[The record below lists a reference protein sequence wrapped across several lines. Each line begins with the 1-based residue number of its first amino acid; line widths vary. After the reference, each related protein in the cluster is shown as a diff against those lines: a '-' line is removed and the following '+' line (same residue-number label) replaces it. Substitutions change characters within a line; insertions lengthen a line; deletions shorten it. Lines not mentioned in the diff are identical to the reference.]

1 MADDLTPVMGPD
13 DRRRSERL
21 SLENRRPP
29 AVVPGYELERSLGE
43 GAFGEVWVAVNR
55 NTRMRVAIKFY
66 SHRGGMDWSLL
77 SREVEKLRFL
87 RADRYV
93 VQLLEVGWNATP
105 PFYVMEY
112 MERGAL
118 EDQLEQR
125 QPAVAEAVAMTREV
139 AVGLVHA
146 HARGILHCD
155 LKPANILLD
164 QDGKPR
170 LADFGQARLTHDQN
184 PALGTLFYMAPEQAD
199 LKAAPDARWDVYAL
213 GAILYRMLT
222 GELPYRTPEAVAHIQ
237 EADRLEDRLRR
248 YRHFIQQAPRPTAH
262 RKVPGVDSRLAEVVE
277 RCLAVKPEKRFA
289 NPQSVLHALDSR
301 ALHRARRPLLLFG
314 IIGPALLVV
323 VVALFAWRGLNT
335 AVTESDHTL
344 SHKALSSNRFA
355 ARFVAASVARK
366 MMQRWNILSEEA
378 QKPAFQKLVQQA
390 AGKDK
395 DSTERRALQ
404 EWLDER
410 RQEYVQ
416 TSAARAWFLLDNR
429 GTLLA
434 VSPLNDV
441 SRRSLGKDLSYR
453 SYFHGGDHDYTP
465 GESKQQHP
473 KPITQPTQSAVFE
486 SKTED
491 QPLMVVFSVPVVAP
505 DSPPAGPLAVLAM
518 GVRLGA
524 FKEMRPGESE
534 NAAEEQT
541 GVRTAVLISTKKDWE
556 GRPGLILQHPWLE
569 HFSREQKPA
578 PKVHVPE
585 EVVKRLIDLRE
596 LTMRREQTRGGRGP
610 QYLLADEEE
619 ARKDALMDDYVDPV
633 CALSKDSGYPWHADS
648 AGTWLAAAEPVI
660 IPPARDGSKF
670 LDTGWVVLVEERT
683 EDALAPVRKLGGELV
698 VQGVETLCMLLV
710 ILGGLWAFVLVVLND
725 SSRSRLMA
733 FLRRR
738 AGLSSV
744 GGAGGTVTPSGG
756 KSLPRSGVSGAAA
769 GRETAPTV
777 PFPPP
782 ESR

>member
-1 MADDLTPVMGPD
+1 
-13 DRRRSERL
+13 
-21 SLENRRPP
+21 
-29 AVVPGYELERSLGE
+29 
-43 GAFGEVWVAVNR
+43 VAINR
-55 NTRMRVAIKFY
+55 NTKMRVAIKFY

-93 VQLLEVGWNATP
+93 VQLLEVGWNAQP

-118 EDQLEQR
+118 EEQLEQR
-125 QPAVAEAVAMTREV
+125 PPTVPEAVAMIREV

-222 GELPYRTPEAVAHIQ
+222 GELPYRTPEAVADIQ
-237 EADRLEDRLRR
+237 EATRLEDRLRR

-262 RKVPGVDSRLAEVVE
+262 RKVPGVDARLAEVVE

-289 NPQSVLHALDSR
+289 NPQAVLHALDSR
-301 ALHRARRPLLLFG
+301 AMQRARRPLLILG
-314 IIGPALLVV
+314 AVGPALLVL
-323 VVALFAWRGLNT
+323 VVALFALRGLDT
-335 AVTESDHTL
+335 AVTESDQALGRKSLL
-344 SHKALSSNRFA
+344 SDRFA

-378 QKPAFQKLVQQA
+378 QKPAFQTLVHKA
-390 AGKDK
+390 AGKDA
-395 DSTERRALQ
+395 DSPERRALQ

-410 RQEYVQ
+410 RQEYLQ
-416 TSAARAWFLLDNR
+416 TSAARAWFLLDSKGR
-429 GTLLA
+429 LLA
-434 VSPLNDV
+434 VSPMTY
-441 SRRSLGKDLSYR
+441 SARKSLGKDLSYR
-453 SYFHGGDHDYTP
+453 SYFHGGDRDYTP
-465 GESKQQHP
+465 EEARKLDL
-473 KPITQPTQSAVFE
+473 KPITRPTQSAVFE

-505 DSPPAGPLAVLAM
+505 DSPSAGTPAVLAM
-518 GVRLGA
+518 GVRLGS
-524 FKEMRPGESE
+524 FKELHPGESE
-534 NAAEEQT
+534 HATEEPAS
-541 GVRTAVLISTKKDWE
+541 GRTAVLISTRPDWE

-569 HFSREQKPA
+569 RFSREQKQA
-578 PKVHVPE
+578 PKVHVPAD
-585 EVVKRLIDLRE
+585 VVERLDRLRQ
-596 LTMRREQTRGGRGP
+596 LTLRR
-610 QYLLADEEE
+610 EE
-619 ARKDALMDDYVDPV
+619 ARGTHGAQHLVGDEEAARQDALMDDYVDPV
-633 CALSKDSGYPWHADS
+633 CALSRNSGDPWNADYT
-648 AGTWLAAAEPVI
+648 GTWLAAAEPVL

-683 EDALAPVRKLGGELV
+683 QDAFAPVRKLRGELV
-698 VQGVETLCMLLV
+698 FQGVETLLMLLA
-710 ILGGLWAFVLVVLND
+710 ILAGLWAFVLVVVND

-738 AGLSSV
+738 AGLSSL
-744 GGAGGTVTPSGG
+744 GGGGTVTSGVS
-756 KSLPRSGVSGAAA
+756 SLPRPEVSGA
-769 GRETAPTV
+769 GPDREAAPTV
-777 PFPPP
+777 PFSPSEP
-782 ESR
+782 R